1 MTNYIQKCHI
11 IYVDLILAPFLHAL
25 DLIVGA
31 GGDSPVRWQRDSPVD
46 GKIWWIFM
54 VREK

>member
-31 GGDSPVRWQRDSPVD
+31 GGDSPVRWQRDSPARF
-46 GKIWWIFM
+46 GEFSW
-54 VREK
+54 